1 MNRRIDKSTK
11 NRDKETKQNT
21 SLIDLSL
28 QQIDSE
34 ARPQALLP
42 LYSYL
47 FSVWL
52 GSFFFGGNWLGT
64 MIRNVHL
71 PS

>member
-11 NRDKETKQNT
+11 NRDEETKQNT

-47 FSVWL
+47 FWVASSSVAT
-52 GSFFFGGNWLGT
+52 GSAL
-64 MIRNVHL
+64 
-71 PS
+71 SSYD